1 MIAELVLM
9 VSMRPFQGQGESSNL
24 LFCTIINT
32 LNNIIMSI
40 LEEKVKTN
48 EEFINKY
55 TIDEW
60 VTILKHICIACINIP
75 SNNEIDAIMKANSYK
90 VTYEEGKI
98 SNIILYT
105 TKLAWEDFKVELNSL
120 YIIVS
125 RQKGHSEFEQITFIP
140 INIFKL
146 F

>member
-1 MIAELVLM
+1 
-9 VSMRPFQGQGESSNL
+9 
-24 LFCTIINT
+24 
-32 LNNIIMSI
+32 
-40 LEEKVKTN
+40 
-48 EEFINKY
+48 
-55 TIDEW
+55 
-60 VTILKHICIACINIP
+60 
-75 SNNEIDAIMKANSYK
+75 MKANSYK